1 MLNTILIDDEPNAL
15 EVLKI
20 QIERFCPEIRILKS
34 CKSGQEGIEAI
45 LELKPD
51 LVFLDIEMPFKN
63 GFDVLNETVNIDY
76 DVIFTTAYDHFAI
89 KAFKYSALD
98 YLLKPVDIDE
108 LKESVQRATQ
118 RKGKSDI
125 GERLQDFI
133 KQFVENTSNQPG
145 KIAINSGDVL
155 KLIEPDEIVRCE
167 SDSNYTHIFLKTG
180 TKHTVAR
187 TLKDIEETLAGLS
200 FCRIHQ
206 SHLVNINHVVKIV
219 KSDGGYVI
227 TSDGAHITI
236 SRNKKEAFLEKIRR
250 L

>member
-15 EVLKI
+15 EVLKM
-20 QIERFCPEIRILKS
+20 QLERFCPEIRILKS
-34 CKSGQEGIEAI
+34 CKSGPEGIKAI
-45 LELKPD
+45 TELMPD

-63 GFDVLNETVNIDY
+63 GFDVLNETNKIEY

-98 YLLKPVDIDE
+98 YLLKPVDIEE
-108 LKESVQRATQ
+108 LKDAVKRASQ

-125 GERLQDFI
+125 GDKLQSFMM
-133 KQFVENTSNQPG
+133 QFAGNNSNPSG
-145 KIAINSGDVL
+145 KIAINTGDVL
-155 KLIEPDEIVRCE
+155 RLIEPDEIVRCE
-167 SDSNYTHIFLKTG
+167 SDSNYTHIFLTTG

-206 SHLVNINHVVKIV
+206 SHLVNMNHIVKIV

-236 SRNKKEAFLEKIRR
+236 SRNKKEAFLEKIRK